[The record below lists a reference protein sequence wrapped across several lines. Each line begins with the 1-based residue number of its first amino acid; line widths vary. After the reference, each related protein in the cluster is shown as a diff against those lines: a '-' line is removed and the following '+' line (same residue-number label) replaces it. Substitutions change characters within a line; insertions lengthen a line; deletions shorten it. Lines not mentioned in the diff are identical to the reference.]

1 MIQSFQIPQADVG
14 KWAGLCSATFNLSQ
28 AAMGVQWGRF
38 SDRYGRKPA
47 ILFGLITTAISLLV
61 WGFSTNLPMAIA
73 ARAFAGAANGNVG
86 ILRTTVAELV
96 PYKELQPVAFS
107 LMPLVWNVGSMFG
120 PMLGGSLANPLN
132 VKPYERRMTGSLL
145 ERYPYALPNIVA
157 VCLFAIGI
165 TSGIF
170 FLHETME
177 AARDRKDYGL
187 IAGRM
192 FTDSCK
198 KLWAKLRGTRT
209 KSRITSEDGSAE
221 EAEEPLLSTS
231 MTDDE
236 ESLLNR
242 PEPTPAI
249 KQDPPGWREVLNKQ
263 AVINLIAYTLLAC
276 HTMAFDQLLP
286 VYLQHDRIGQPS
298 STPYHAPLKFAGGF
312 GLDHFTIGM
321 ISTANG
327 LFSLVL
333 QFALFPPIARRYGA
347 LSCYKL
353 TACLFPLTYFLTP
366 FTALLPSTQAQ
377 IGCQLALLFV
387 KDLASVFAFPCS
399 TILLTN
405 SAVSMRTL
413 GTLNGIATSTAAL
426 GRAAGPAFSGAVFS
440 WGVKSGYII
449 APWWLICGFSIIAA
463 APVFWLVEG
472 EGFGGADDDQEEDDE
487 DEVHCPADEGFEHD
501 ERVQLVDH
509 EEHVATI
516 AAVDSTAAAAGE
528 ADAPLLPEGT
538 IRRT

>member
-1 MIQSFQIPQADVG
+1 MIESFQIPQADVG
-14 KWAGLCSATFNLSQ
+14 KWAGLCSATFALSQ

-47 ILFGLITTAISLLV
+47 ILFGLTTTAISLLV
-61 WGFSTNLPMAIA
+61 WGFSTSLPMAIA

-107 LMPLVWNVGSMFG
+107 IMPLVWNVGSMFG
-120 PMLGGSLANPLN
+120 PMLGGALANPLD
-132 VKPYERRMTGSLL
+132 VKPYERRLTGSLL

-157 VCLFAIGI
+157 VCLFAVGI
-165 TSGIF
+165 ISGIF

-187 IAGRM
+187 IAGRL

-198 KLWAKLRGTRT
+198 RMWAKALGKQT
-209 KSRITSEDGSAE
+209 KSRIGSEGRSAE
-221 EAEEPLLSTS
+221 EADEPLLGAS

-236 ESLLNR
+236 ESALDR
-242 PEPTPAI
+242 PVATAT
-249 KQDPPGWREVLNKQ
+249 KQDPPGWREVLNRQ
-263 AVINLIAYTLLAC
+263 AVINLIAYTMLAC

-286 VYLQHDRIGQPS
+286 VYLQYNRIGQPN
-298 STPYHAPLKFAGGF
+298 STPYHGPLKFAGGF

-327 LFSLVL
+327 LFSLIL
-333 QFALFPPIARRYGA
+333 QFALFPPVARRYGA
-347 LSCYKL
+347 LRCYKVV
-353 TACLFPLTYFLTP
+353 ACLFPLTYALTP
-366 FTALLPSTQAQ
+366 FTALLPSTRAQ
-377 IGCQLALLFV
+377 ITCQLGLLFI
-387 KDLASVFAFPCS
+387 KDFASVFAFPCS

-405 SAVSMRTL
+405 SAASMRTL

-449 APWWLICGFSIIAA
+449 APWWLICGFSIVAA

-472 EGFGGADDDQEEDDE
+472 EGFGGRPVDDGEDGADE
-487 DEVHCPADEGFEHD
+487 DHCAVDEGYD
-501 ERVQLVDH
+501 DAERVRLVDR
-509 EEHVATI
+509 EDQIADL

-528 ADAPLLPEGT
+528 GDPPILPEET
-538 IRRT
+538 LRRI